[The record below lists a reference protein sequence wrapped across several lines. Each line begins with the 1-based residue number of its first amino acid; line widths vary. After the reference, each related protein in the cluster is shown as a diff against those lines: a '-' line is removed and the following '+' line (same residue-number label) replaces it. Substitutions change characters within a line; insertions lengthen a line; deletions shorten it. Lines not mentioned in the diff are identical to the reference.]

1 MLRAQDS
8 LHKIAP
14 KKLIEEFPKGFEQ
27 ELNRVSTNKLIWSV
41 KDLSEA
47 LKHNNTNLD
56 SLTVV
61 YVYDKD
67 KFEDVQTAIRMI
79 RHESQ
84 Y

>member
-1 MLRAQDS
+1 M
-8 LHKIAP
+8 
-14 KKLIEEFPKGFEQ
+14 
-27 ELNRVSTNKLIWSV
+27 
-41 KDLSEA
+41 SEA
-47 LKHNNTNLD
+47 LKQNNTKLD